1 MTTKWIGSSVLNPGF
16 KSRFNQYIHFDDYND
31 EQLAAIM
38 TSMAATQGFTIS
50 ADDVASAVELLSRER
65 AGTNF
70 GNARAVRNVLD
81 QAIRRQAVRI
91 ASLAKGV
98 SHTREQLSILE
109 RGDLLG
115 EAALAKTSGE
125 DELNALTGLE
135 NVKRTIREYKN
146 QIAVAKMRG
155 QDARNTIQPYFVML
169 GILELGR
176 QRLRLWQ
183 DF

>member
-1 MTTKWIGSSVLNPGF
+1 MVGS
-16 KSRFNQYIHFDDYND
+16 
-31 EQLAAIM
+31 
-38 TSMAATQGFTIS
+38 
-50 ADDVASAVELLSRER
+50 DVTAAVELLSRER

-91 ASLAKGV
+91 ASLPKGV
-98 SHTREQLSILE
+98 SHTREQLSVLE

-135 NVKRTIREYKN
+135 NVKHTIREYKN

-155 QDARNTIQPYFVML
+155 QDARNIIQPYFVML
-169 GILELGR
+169 GNPGTGKTTVARILGKIFKELGY
-176 QRLRLWQ
+176 LPS
-183 DF
+183 DHV